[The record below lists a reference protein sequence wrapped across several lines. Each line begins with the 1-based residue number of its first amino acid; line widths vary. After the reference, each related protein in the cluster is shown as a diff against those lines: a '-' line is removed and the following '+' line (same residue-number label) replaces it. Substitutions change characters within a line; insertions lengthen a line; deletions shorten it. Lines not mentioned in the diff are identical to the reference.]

1 MENNTVTLPNEDA
14 KTKTVA
20 VEKSQKKVPFAV
32 VEAYKTIRTNLT
44 FLLPKNGCK
53 SFVVSSAAPGEGKS
67 TTSINTA
74 IAFSQL
80 GKKVLLIDA
89 DMRRPSIHKK
99 LKLLNTKGLFTVLLD
114 IEALSD
120 SIQNINPYFDVLTSG
135 PLPPN
140 PAEMLASEELSNLL
154 DRLEEKYD
162 YIIFDSTPIN
172 VVSDALALAPKADGL
187 LLVVRDGLTSKDD
200 VHRAI
205 DACNFAN
212 VRLLGAVLNGV
223 NNKNTGKYAYRK
235 RYYNYRY
242 HYSSNY
248 GNNSSLRK

>member
-1 MENNTVTLPNEDA
+1 MENNTVSLPKEDKS
-14 KTKTVA
+14 KTTPATEKT
-20 VEKSQKKVPFAV
+20 QKKVPFAV

-53 SFVVSSAAPGEGKS
+53 SFVISSAAPGEGKS

-80 GKKVLLIDA
+80 GKKVILIDA

-114 IEALSD
+114 NNALSD
-120 SIQNINPYFDVLTSG
+120 SIQKINPCFDVLTSG

-140 PAEMLASEELSNLL
+140 PAEMLASEALSDLL
-154 DRLEEKYD
+154 DILEEKYD
-162 YIIFDSTPIN
+162 YVIFDSTPIN
-172 VVSDALALAPKADGL
+172 VVSDALALAPKLDGL
-187 LLVVRDGLTSKDD
+187 LLVVRDGLTNKDD
-200 VHRAI
+200 VHRTI
-205 DACNFAN
+205 EACNFAN

-223 NNKNTGKYAYRK
+223 NTERNHKYSYKK
-235 RYYNYRY
+235 RYSNYRY
-242 HYSSNY
+242 TYSYNY
-248 GNNSSLRK
+248 GNNSFPRK

>member
-1 MENNTVTLPNEDA
+1 MENNTVSLPKEDKS
-14 KTKTVA
+14 KTTPATEKT
-20 VEKSQKKVPFAV
+20 QKKVPFAV

-53 SFVVSSAAPGEGKS
+53 SFVISSAAPGEGKS

-80 GKKVLLIDA
+80 GKKVILIDA

-114 IEALSD
+114 NNALSD
-120 SIQNINPYFDVLTSG
+120 SIQKINPCFDVLTSG

-140 PAEMLASEELSNLL
+140 PAEMLASEALSDLL
-154 DRLEEKYD
+154 DILEEKYD
-162 YIIFDSTPIN
+162 YVIFDSTPIN
-172 VVSDALALAPKADGL
+172 VVSDALALAPKLDGL
-187 LLVVRDGLTSKDD
+187 LLVVRDGLTNKDD

-205 DACNFAN
+205 EACNFAN

-223 NNKNTGKYAYRK
+223 NTERNHKYSYKK
-235 RYYNYRY
+235 RYSNYRY
-242 HYSSNY
+242 MYSYNY
-248 GNNSSLRK
+248 GNNSFLRK